1 MHFLKPFPLNMPDHE
16 FERLTALLKLAWL
29 KRNPGAFKPGE
40 IEAIEAKYPPEPVP
54 PYNPEKDKYRK
65 S

>member
-1 MHFLKPFPLNMPDHE
+1 MPDHE